1 MLEKSVEKTGVY
13 NDLSPKLRA
22 KLEERI
28 ISFGKKV
35 RYKFDISN
43 VDPHPDNKGE
53 RIFPFLWH
61 LDPIQFQIID
71 KDEDRKENGVDIQKV
86 KKIGILLPG
95 KTDKGDPTFRRI
107 QVPQRNKGVLV
118 FDMENIEDKESVML
132 LELHPKLSKG
142 LFADKDKREI
152 VSRIDEQGLA
162 TEQRKVR
169 KDKIKA
175 SDIAVN
181 MSDKEVVQF
190 SDAMSGGNNIEW
202 DSTQD
207 IMVLRNKIEE
217 LAETEPIYF
226 NTLVESKNIEYQ
238 AIIKQA
244 MNKGIISFDP
254 ADYNFKWTTNN
265 QPIAVLQPTGDKNEI
280 QKLAEL
286 FQAGDARQKSLY
298 KQIKEMVTG
307 KEKELSV

>member
-1 MLEKSVEKTGVY
+1 MLEKSVEKTGLY

-28 ISFGKKV
+28 NSFGKKV

-71 KDEDRKENGVDIQKV
+71 KDEDRKENGVDVQKV

-118 FDMENIEDKESVML
+118 FDMENIEDKESVMM
-132 LELHPKLSKG
+132 LELHPKLSGG
-142 LFADKDKREI
+142 LFADKDKRAV
-152 VSRIDEQGLA
+152 VSRIDENALA
-162 TEQRKVR
+162 TEQRTLRTAKR
-169 KDKIKA
+169 KA
-175 SDIAVN
+175 SEVATS
-181 MSDKEVVQF
+181 MSDKEVVEF
-190 SDAMSGGNNIEW
+190 ADAMSGGNNVEW
-202 DSTQD
+202 DSTQSPV
-207 IMVLRNKIEE
+207 VLRNKIEE
-217 LAETEPIYF
+217 LAETEPVYF
-226 NTLVESKNIEYQ
+226 NELVDSKNIEYQ
-238 AIIKQA
+238 AVIKQA

-254 ADYNFKWTTNN
+254 VDYSFKWATNN
-265 QPIAVLQPTGDKNEI
+265 QPIAVLQPTVDKNEV

-286 FQAGDARQKSLY
+286 FQAGDVKQKSLY
-298 KQIKEMVTG
+298 QKIKAIVTG
-307 KEKELSV
+307 KEKEVTV